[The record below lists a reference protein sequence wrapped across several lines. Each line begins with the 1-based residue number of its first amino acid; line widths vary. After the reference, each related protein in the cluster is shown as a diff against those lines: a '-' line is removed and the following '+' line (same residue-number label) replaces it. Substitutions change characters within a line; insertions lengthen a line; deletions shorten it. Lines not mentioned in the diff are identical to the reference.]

1 MFEKITINGIIQVE
15 KCMERTENLIMQ
27 EDRWKPL
34 KEMNL
39 TDDFLFDVATAELEN
54 CKTIIELSTGLRLK
68 SLKWKEGQKV
78 IHNIPGKRGIRMDF
92 VAESEDGRVFDVEMQ
107 NRKEGNI
114 PKRTRFYQALMDAP
128 MLKSGEKGFDKLK
141 PLFIIVI
148 CDYDPYGMKK
158 HCYTF
163 ESRCKEQPDLLLGD
177 EVTKLFLST
186 KGENEDE
193 VSKELVDFLHY
204 ITESNEHGLPE
215 ECDERLRRLHE
226 SIQEIKTS
234 TSVEVEYMKMEERE
248 RLVREEA
255 TERGLREGRIRGR
268 EEGRKEGRKEGER
281 IGEERL
287 ANLLMKLS
295 KQNRQEDSIKAL
307 EDLEYRKKL
316 YEEFGV

>member
-1 MFEKITINGIIQVE
+1 
-15 KCMERTENLIMQ
+15 
-27 EDRWKPL
+27 
-34 KEMNL
+34 
-39 TDDFLFDVATAELEN
+39 
-54 CKTIIELSTGLRLK
+54 
-68 SLKWKEGQKV
+68 
-78 IHNIPGKRGIRMDF
+78 
-92 VAESEDGRVFDVEMQ
+92 
-107 NRKEGNI
+107 
-114 PKRTRFYQALMDAP
+114 MDAP

-158 HCYTF
+158 YCYTF

-226 SIQEIKTS
+226 SIQEIKSS

-248 RLVREEA
+248 RLVKEEA

-268 EEGRKEGRKEGER
+268 KE
-281 IGEERL
+281 GEERL
-287 ANLLMKLS
+287 ARLLINLS
-295 KQNRQEDSIKAL
+295 KQNRQEDSNRAL
-307 EDLEYRKKL
+307 KDLEYRKKL
-316 YEEFGV
+316 YEEFGL

>member
-1 MFEKITINGIIQVE
+1 
-15 KCMERTENLIMQ
+15 MERTENLIMQ

-78 IHNIPGKRGIRMDF
+78 IHNIPGKCGIRMDF

-158 HCYTF
+158 YCYNVCSCHT
-163 ESRCKEQPDLLLGD
+163 
-177 EVTKLFLST
+177 
-186 KGENEDE
+186 
-193 VSKELVDFLHY
+193 
-204 ITESNEHGLPE
+204 TESSLPSRTVRGKIFSITWREHVRTHTTYKLISVYRHHVVDVKAHN
-215 ECDERLRRLHE
+215 CNIVYTLHD
-226 SIQEIKTS
+226 IAK
-234 TSVEVEYMKMEERE
+234 
-248 RLVREEA
+248 
-255 TERGLREGRIRGR
+255 
-268 EEGRKEGRKEGER
+268 
-281 IGEERL
+281 
-287 ANLLMKLS
+287 
-295 KQNRQEDSIKAL
+295 
-307 EDLEYRKKL
+307 
-316 YEEFGV
+316 

>member
-1 MFEKITINGIIQVE
+1 
-15 KCMERTENLIMQ
+15 
-27 EDRWKPL
+27 
-34 KEMNL
+34 
-39 TDDFLFDVATAELEN
+39 
-54 CKTIIELSTGLRLK
+54 
-68 SLKWKEGQKV
+68 
-78 IHNIPGKRGIRMDF
+78 
-92 VAESEDGRVFDVEMQ
+92 
-107 NRKEGNI
+107 
-114 PKRTRFYQALMDAP
+114 MDAP

-158 HCYTF
+158 YCYTF

-248 RLVREEA
+248 RLV
-255 TERGLREGRIRGR
+255 
-268 EEGRKEGRKEGER
+268 KEGRKEGER

>member
-1 MFEKITINGIIQVE
+1 
-15 KCMERTENLIMQ
+15 MERTENLIMQ

-114 PKRTRFYQALMDAP
+114 PKRT
-128 MLKSGEKGFDKLK
+128 
-141 PLFIIVI
+141 VI

-158 HCYTF
+158 YCYTF
-163 ESRCKEQPDLLLGD
+163 ESRCREQPDLLLGD

-186 KGENEDE
+186 KGKNEDE

-248 RLVREEA
+248 RLVKKEA

-268 EEGRKEGRKEGER
+268 EE
-281 IGEERL
+281 
-287 ANLLMKLS
+287 
-295 KQNRQEDSIKAL
+295 
-307 EDLEYRKKL
+307 
-316 YEEFGV
+316 

>member
-1 MFEKITINGIIQVE
+1 MFEKITINGIIQGE

-158 HCYTF
+158 YCYTF

-186 KGENEDE
+186 KGENGDE

-204 ITESNEHGLPE
+204 KNKYKCG
-215 ECDERLRRLHE
+215 
-226 SIQEIKTS
+226 
-234 TSVEVEYMKMEERE
+234 
-248 RLVREEA
+248 
-255 TERGLREGRIRGR
+255 GRVY
-268 EEGRKEGRKEGER
+268 EDGRKRKTGKKGSNRTRFKGRKDTRKNTRRAYWRRTACQFINE
-281 IGEERL
+281 
-287 ANLLMKLS
+287 S
-295 KQNRQEDSIKAL
+295 FKAKSSG
-307 EDLEYRKKL
+307 R
-316 YEEFGV
+316 

>member
-1 MFEKITINGIIQVE
+1 
-15 KCMERTENLIMQ
+15 
-27 EDRWKPL
+27 
-34 KEMNL
+34 
-39 TDDFLFDVATAELEN
+39 
-54 CKTIIELSTGLRLK
+54 
-68 SLKWKEGQKV
+68 
-78 IHNIPGKRGIRMDF
+78 
-92 VAESEDGRVFDVEMQ
+92 
-107 NRKEGNI
+107 
-114 PKRTRFYQALMDAP
+114 MDAP

-158 HCYTF
+158 YCYTF

-186 KGENEDE
+186 KGENGDE

-234 TSVEVEYMKMEERE
+234 TSVEVEYMKMEER
-248 RLVREEA
+248 
-255 TERGLREGRIRGR
+255 
-268 EEGRKEGRKEGER
+268 
-281 IGEERL
+281 L